1 MRSWCDHHCAASVAR
16 GRVIRSRWLPKVDAG
31 SIMMGRWTRVGALL
45 GVALATACSDRGAD
59 GGVGSGD
66 LGFATFRW
74 ECAGAGDVACVP
86 EQVAGFPRGVA
97 VGASFEASF
106 VLDDDLPRPIE
117 PGRLELAGSK
127 AEELSSS
134 PGGDGYDGS
143 ARARFTAREAGE
155 VTLMAMASD
164 DTVAD
169 HVTLSL
175 RPVSSLAVVRDC
187 RSRSCDEGVDGGA
200 VGSASAGERIDVRA
214 EPYGDGVLLV
224 GDLDYTWESLTPEL
238 AEVSISDGHVATLEL
253 SGEGTAYVRVA
264 GGGAEDTVAIEVV
277 SDGPHRRRPGDSAG
291 TGTSTDAGSETGSG
305 SESNSETGTGGE
317 TATETGT
324 GSTTGGMQ

>member
-1 MRSWCDHHCAASVAR
+1 M
-16 GRVIRSRWLPKVDAG
+16 VDAG
-31 SIMMGRWTRVGALL
+31 SIMMGRWTTRLGALL

-106 VLDDDLPRPIE
+106 VLDDDLPRRIE
-117 PGRLELAGSK
+117 PGRLELVGPK
-127 AEELSSS
+127 AEEVSSS
-134 PGGDGYDGS
+134 PGGEGYDGS
-143 ARARFTAREAGE
+143 SRARFTTLEAGE

-187 RSRSCDEGVDGGA
+187 RSRSCDGAVDGGA
-200 VGSASAGERIDVRA
+200 VGSVSAGDRIDVRA
-214 EPYGDGVLLV
+214 EPYGNGVLLV

-238 AEVSISDGHVATLEL
+238 AEVTRSDGHVATLEL
-253 SGEGTAYVRVA
+253 RGEGTAYVRAA

-277 SDGPHRRRPGDSAG
+277 SDGPHRRRPGESTGSG
-291 TGTSTDAGSETGSG
+291 TDGGSSGSEGSGTDAGSEGSG
-305 SESNSETGTGGE
+305 TDAGSGTD
-317 TATETGT
+317 TDAGT

>member
-1 MRSWCDHHCAASVAR
+1 M
-16 GRVIRSRWLPKVDAG
+16 VDVG
-31 SIMMGRWTRVGALL
+31 SIMMGRWTTRVGALL
-45 GVALATACSDRGAD
+45 GVALATACSDREAG

-74 ECAGAGDVACVP
+74 ECAGSGDVACVP

-106 VLDDDLPRPIE
+106 VLDDDLPRP
-117 PGRLELAGSK
+117 LEEGWLALVGPK
-127 AEELSSS
+127 AEEVSSS
-134 PGGDGYDGS
+134 PGADGYDGS
-143 ARARFTAREAGE
+143 SRARFTALEAGE

-164 DTVAD
+164 ETVAD

-187 RSRSCDEGVDGGA
+187 RSGGCEAEVDGGV
-200 VGSASAGERIDVRA
+200 VGSASTGERIDVRA

-238 AEVSISDGHVATLEL
+238 AEVASSYGHVATLEL
-253 SGEGTAYVRVA
+253 LGEGTAYVRVA
-264 GGGAEDTVAIEVV
+264 GGGAEDTVAITVV
-277 SDGPHRRRPGDSAG
+277 SDGPHRRRPGDSTGPGGETEGTSTG
-291 TGTSTDAGSETGSG
+291 TGSESGTTSETGTASETDAGS
-305 SESNSETGTGGE
+305 
-317 TATETGT
+317 